1 MGYIMFGFIQS
12 IILWVVKVKTSPV
25 VAMIAKAVVNVL
37 SQVPPEVPERILAL
51 VVEAAGRNEDN
62 RAKFLF
68 VLNRVKAEYP
78 TLPESLVRSTI
89 ENALLVYKGQS

>member
-1 MGYIMFGFIQS
+1 MLGWLQS
-12 IILWVVKVKTSPV
+12 LLLWIVKVKTSPV

-68 VLNRVKAEYP
+68 VLNKIKTEFP
-78 TLPESLVRSTI
+78 DLPESLVRSTI